1 MEYNIHTVAKRI
13 MVNLFPLN
21 PEAQKCTKC
30 FWSWSEL
37 LKHLRISQFPQLLKK
52 KKNVVFCVILS

>member
-52 KKNVVFCVILS
+52 KKM